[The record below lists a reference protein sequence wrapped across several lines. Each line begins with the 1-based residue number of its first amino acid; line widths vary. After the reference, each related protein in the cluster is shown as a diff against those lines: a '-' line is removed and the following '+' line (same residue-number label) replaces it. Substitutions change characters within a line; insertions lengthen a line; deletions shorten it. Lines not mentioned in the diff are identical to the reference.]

1 MEEQGSSV
9 PIRPGGFILFLLLVL
24 LPGCSTLPSGPKI
37 VEQGVVFSLS
47 ATSAKKVTVAGSFN
61 QWDPE
66 RNPLSGPDSNGT
78 WSVLLPLEDGRHEYL
93 FVVDEKQWVRDPHAP
108 SADDGLGG
116 KNSVV
121 IVKR

>member
-1 MEEQGSSV
+1 MEEQSSSV
-9 PIRPGGFILFLLLVL
+9 PIRSGRLIASLLLVL
-24 LPGCSTLPSGPKI
+24 LSGCSTFHAGPRV

-47 ATSAKKVTVAGSFN
+47 APSARKVTVAGSFN

-66 RNPLSGPDSNGT
+66 RNPLSGPDSSGA
-78 WSVLLPLEDGRHEYL
+78 WSILLPLEDGRHEYL
-93 FVVDEKQWVRDPHAP
+93 FFVDGKQWVQDPHAP

-121 IVKR
+121 IIKR